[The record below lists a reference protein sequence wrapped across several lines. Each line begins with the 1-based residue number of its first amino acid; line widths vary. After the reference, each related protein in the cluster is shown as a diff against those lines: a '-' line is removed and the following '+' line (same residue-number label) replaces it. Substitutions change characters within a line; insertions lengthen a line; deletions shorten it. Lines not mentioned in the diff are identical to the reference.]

1 MMIEMDSKNLLYEG
15 KAKSVFQGENP
26 DEVIIDFRDD
36 MTAGDGARKESMGQ
50 KGYINSIICAK
61 IFETL
66 EDAGVETQLIEL
78 CEPCVMKAKK
88 LDMIPIEVIVRNI
101 ATGSIIRKFPFED
114 KAPFNPPLIQMDFKD
129 DEFHDPMLNDA
140 IAIALGI
147 ATKEDLDTLREL
159 ALKVNDVMSKMFKG
173 IGIIL
178 VDFKIEFGKDKDGN
192 IILGD
197 EISPDSCRLWDAE
210 TLDMLDKELFRQGKD
225 DEVIDAYEEVF
236 NRLLT
241 EEDKEKW
248 GI

>member
-1 MMIEMDSKNLLYEG
+1 MIEMDSKNLLYEG

-114 KAPFNPPLIQMDFKD
+114 KAPFNPPL
-129 DEFHDPMLNDA
+129 A

-159 ALKVNDVMSKMFKG
+159 ALKVNEVMSKMFKD

>member
-1 MMIEMDSKNLLYEG
+1 MDSKNLLYEG

-50 KGYINSIICAK
+50 KGYINSVICAK

-66 EDAGVETQLIEL
+66 EDAGV
-78 CEPCVMKAKK
+78 CVMKAKK

-147 ATKEDLDTLREL
+147 ASKEDLDKLREL
-159 ALKVNDVMSKMFKG
+159 ALKVNEVMSKMFKD

-192 IILGD
+192 IRN
-197 EISPDSCRLWDAE
+197 SS
-210 TLDMLDKELFRQGKD
+210 DKERMMRSSMHMKKCSTD
-225 DEVIDAYEEVF
+225 S
-236 NRLLT
+236 
-241 EEDKEKW
+241 
-248 GI
+248 

>member
-1 MMIEMDSKNLLYEG
+1 MDFEKLLYEG
-15 KAKSVFQGENP
+15 KAKSVYQGENE
-26 DEVIIDFRDD
+26 DEVIVKFRDD
-36 MTAGDGARKESMGQ
+36 MTAGDGARNENMSK
-50 KGYINSIICAK
+50 KGYINSIISAK

-66 EDAGVETQLIEL
+66 ENEGVNTQLIEL
-78 CEPCVMKAKK
+78 VEPCVMKAKK

-114 KAPFNPPLIQMDFKD
+114 KTPFNPPLIQMDFKD

-140 IAIALGI
+140 IAKALGI
-147 ATKEDLDTLREL
+147 ASQEDLDNLREL
-159 ALKVNDVMSKMFKG
+159 ALKVNDIMSKMFKD
-173 IGIIL
+173 IGILL
-178 VDFKIEFGKDKDGN
+178 VDFKIEFGKDCEGN

-225 DEVIDAYEEVF
+225 DIVIDAYEEVF

-241 EEDKEKW
+241 KEDKEKW
-248 GI
+248 NL

>member
-1 MMIEMDSKNLLYEG
+1 M
-15 KAKSVFQGENP
+15 
-26 DEVIIDFRDD
+26 VIIDFRDD

-129 DEFHDPMLNDA
+129 DEF
-140 IAIALGI
+140 
-147 ATKEDLDTLREL
+147 
-159 ALKVNDVMSKMFKG
+159 
-173 IGIIL
+173 
-178 VDFKIEFGKDKDGN
+178 GKDKDGN

>member
-1 MMIEMDSKNLLYEG
+1 MIKMDSKNLLYEG

-50 KGYINSIICAK
+50 KGYINSVICAK

-147 ATKEDLDTLREL
+147 ASKEDLDKLREL
-159 ALKVNDVMSKMFKG
+159 ALKVNEVMSKMFKD

-210 TLDMLDKELFRQGKD
+210 TLD
-225 DEVIDAYEEVF
+225 EVIDAYEEVF

-241 EEDKEKW
+241 DADKEKW

>member
-1 MMIEMDSKNLLYEG
+1 MIKMDSKNLLYEG

-50 KGYINSIICAK
+50 KGYINSVICAK

-147 ATKEDLDTLREL
+147 ASKEDLER
-159 ALKVNDVMSKMFKG
+159 ACS
-173 IGIIL
+173 
-178 VDFKIEFGKDKDGN
+178 
-192 IILGD
+192 
-197 EISPDSCRLWDAE
+197 
-210 TLDMLDKELFRQGKD
+210 
-225 DEVIDAYEEVF
+225 
-236 NRLLT
+236 
-241 EEDKEKW
+241 
-248 GI
+248 

>member
-1 MMIEMDSKNLLYEG
+1 
-15 KAKSVFQGENP
+15 
-26 DEVIIDFRDD
+26 
-36 MTAGDGARKESMGQ
+36 
-50 KGYINSIICAK
+50 
-61 IFETL
+61 
-66 EDAGVETQLIEL
+66 
-78 CEPCVMKAKK
+78 
-88 LDMIPIEVIVRNI
+88 
-101 ATGSIIRKFPFED
+101 
-114 KAPFNPPLIQMDFKD
+114 MDFKD

-147 ATKEDLDTLREL
+147 ASKEDLDELREL
-159 ALKVNDVMSKMFKG
+159 ALKVNEVMSKMFKD

-178 VDFKIEFGKDKDGN
+178 
-192 IILGD
+192 LGD

>member
-1 MMIEMDSKNLLYEG
+1 
-15 KAKSVFQGENP
+15 
-26 DEVIIDFRDD
+26 
-36 MTAGDGARKESMGQ
+36 
-50 KGYINSIICAK
+50 
-61 IFETL
+61 
-66 EDAGVETQLIEL
+66 
-78 CEPCVMKAKK
+78 
-88 LDMIPIEVIVRNI
+88 
-101 ATGSIIRKFPFED
+101 
-114 KAPFNPPLIQMDFKD
+114 MDFKD

-159 ALKVNDVMSKMFKG
+159 ALKVNEVMSKMFKD

>member
-1 MMIEMDSKNLLYEG
+1 MDSKNLLYEG

-50 KGYINSIICAK
+50 KGYINSVICAK

-147 ATKEDLDTLREL
+147 ASKEDLDKLREL
-159 ALKVNDVMSKMFKG
+159 ALKVNEVMSKMFKD

-192 IILGD
+192 I
-197 EISPDSCRLWDAE
+197 R
-210 TLDMLDKELFRQGKD
+210 
-225 DEVIDAYEEVF
+225 
-236 NRLLT
+236 
-241 EEDKEKW
+241 
-248 GI
+248 